1 MLVKEEV
8 PYLSRICSS
17 PTSGLLQTALRS
29 SGLLLHHR
37 DKLLER
43 EQRLVQS
50 LDRYPF
56 DGLLLM
62 PDDQLL
68 GSSVDTEIHV
78 VAYQSLLDIIG
89 NVIQEHGA
97 IVTDF
102 TNEVPTMH
110 VAEPGIGIYQA
121 WNRWQSRQGGK
132 RDTRRAIAAGERL
145 IGSFVIVM
153 LHKGLRPLPEP
164 LPAYGDA
171 SRANIP
177 A

>member
-68 GSSVDTEIHV
+68 LNRVHTQIHI
-78 VAYQSLLDIIG
+78 VAYQSLLDIRG
-89 NVIQEHGA
+89 NVIQEHHGVDIYGA
-97 IVTDF
+97 
-102 TNEVPTMH
+102 P
-110 VAEPGIGIYQA
+110 
-121 WNRWQSRQGGK
+121 
-132 RDTRRAIAAGERL
+132 
-145 IGSFVIVM
+145 
-153 LHKGLRPLPEP
+153 
-164 LPAYGDA
+164 
-171 SRANIP
+171 
-177 A
+177 